1 MQSENVDVLFNGALT
16 AFGPNDTLWS
26 RNSDLKLQYRP
37 EIDLS
42 TLDLDATKAQTLEL
56 NFSFEFQLTS
66 GKHSA
71 DLRRAGNFSGR
82 WNITGFSS
90 NAELAQHI
98 VNRIN
103 SGDFDGGCNKVTGF
117 PRYLT
122 NKEQIRATVEGNA
135 GIIKITMISATANG
149 NGFTNGVYNVQFRP
163 SHATIAGKF
172 ISGTVGL
179 GSFKTG
185 AYHNFGIAYFDET
198 NRCSF
203 VNVAL
208 DYGAVGQEIVNGKET
223 TTQRFNGTRC
233 YNKFYSEPG
242 GPDLGTSSSVVLDI
256 YNRPPEWATNYQVYY
271 TGNTTVDD
279 FIQMTVVDAVPGTSN
294 DEQIYLSL
302 QSLKGENWSYNQANN
317 SQIDYIF
324 APGDRVRFISYD
336 PGTGRRKYAEYVD
349 LEIAGVEL
357 YSEGADDAINENG
370 YFLRIND
377 PKNTTVEVISG
388 VDGATS
394 TVDISHA
401 GLSGGEDGTGYEKL
415 VVEIYRPKKN
425 IDEDFLVYYEV
436 GEKLPIKNGY
446 HSGDANQSGSF
457 TFNDKVGVEISGQ
470 PARVQVSSG
479 DIYFKP
485 RNMAVTNTGGTSDT
499 FFPEDYYL
507 NDFHRTNH
515 YSIGRINVINNN
527 AAERRLEAS
536 VYYSETYSST
546 GSVNGLSSF
555 NLANSPYFDYN
566 KDFGS
571 IQSLKTIDDDLLI
584 FHENKVGRVLVGKD
598 VLNTASAEGLVSL
611 STNVI
616 ANYVNLYTGEYGCC
630 LQPESIVKYG
640 NKFYF
645 VDIKRGSVLRL
656 STDGLTAISDNG
668 MRDFFRDIGEM
679 YVIYDPE
686 SQENQVFNLVAGYDP
701 KYDEYIVTF
710 PAVYEK
716 DEGNWDNESSSFD
729 EMVDTPLNIRPTKV
743 FWAKTL
749 AFNESVNRW
758 TSFYS
763 FHPEYFSRVGK
774 QFIGF
779 QNGYLWKHNMTDR
792 GYQKLFTN
800 KAVSIKPIGYNF
812 YYGNQFNSKI
822 QFPFNMEPSSVKTY
836 NALSLESDTKLF
848 TSMHTNIG
856 QTARGPSNIDGYDS
870 SISTSIGYR
879 KVGGTIVNGSYAS
892 STVTGLNTR
901 FCEDV
906 KKGDSIKIWG
916 NYRGRYTYV
925 IRVVKE
931 VLSNNLLTLN
941 DSCRL
946 EFGKSYMEVIDY
958 KTKEGIQY
966 SQIPFVP
973 SIDRLTA
980 YKSDYSPQGDG
991 SEIIGVGLISS
1002 GDITKYGHRYIIANN
1017 DLPLVGV
1024 NKPMSVTNMVL
1035 GANYIYH
1042 AYVDSMFNVIDVDPS
1057 AYIGTNAA
1065 KNTEGDQF
1073 TCTTTPPISG
1083 TKVIPLEYMLHIQ
1096 YVDSGETAVVG
1107 YPCVSENGSLVFYPI
1122 KDHKARYQTYPRID
1136 ALISADDDRILFLF
1150 LTKNGQV
1157 EGEKMKGSYMMTEL
1171 STSNGD
1177 IGTELSKY
1185 KFNLYSASVDVD
1197 KSELSNR

>member
-1 MQSENVDVLFNGALT
+1 
-16 AFGPNDTLWS
+16 
-26 RNSDLKLQYRP
+26 
-37 EIDLS
+37 
-42 TLDLDATKAQTLEL
+42 
-56 NFSFEFQLTS
+56 
-66 GKHSA
+66 
-71 DLRRAGNFSGR
+71 
-82 WNITGFSS
+82 
-90 NAELAQHI
+90 
-98 VNRIN
+98 
-103 SGDFDGGCNKVTGF
+103 
-117 PRYLT
+117 
-122 NKEQIRATVEGNA
+122 
-135 GIIKITMISATANG
+135 MISDTANG
-149 NGFTNGVYNVQFRP
+149 NGFTNGIHNIDFRP
-163 SHATIAGKF
+163 NHRTIAGKF

-185 AYHNFGIAYFDET
+185 AYHNFGVAYFDET

-203 VNVAL
+203 VNVAP
-208 DYGAVGQEIVNGKET
+208 DYGAVGREIADGKGT
-223 TTQRFNGTRC
+223 TTQSFNGTRC
-233 YNKFYSEPG
+233 YNKFYSEPQ
-242 GPDLGTSSSVVLDI
+242 GPSLGTSSSVILDI
-256 YNRPPEWATNYQVYY
+256 YNRPPEWATNYQIYY
-271 TGNTTVDD
+271 TGNTTVDE
-279 FIQMTVVDAVPGTSN
+279 FIQMTVVDAVPGTNN
-294 DEQIYLSL
+294 DEQVYLSL

-324 APGDRVRFISYD
+324 APGDRVRFISYN

-349 LEIAGVEL
+349 LEIAGVDL
-357 YSEGADDAINENG
+357 YSSGADDAINENG
-370 YFLRIND
+370 YFLRVND
-377 PKNTTVEVISG
+377 PKNTTVNVVSG
-388 VDGATS
+388 VDGTTS

-401 GLSGGEDGTGYEKL
+401 GLESGETGTGYEKL
-415 VVEIYRPKKN
+415 VVEIYRPKRN

-436 GEKLPIKNGY
+436 GDKIPITKSGY
-446 HSGDANQSGSF
+446 HVGDANQSGAF
-457 TFNDKVGVEISGQ
+457 TFNKSIGVEVSEQ
-470 PARVQVSSG
+470 PAKVEVTTG

-515 YSIGRINVINNN
+515 YSIGRINVVNNN

-536 VYYSETYSST
+536 VYYSEPYSST

-555 NLANSPYFDYN
+555 NLANTPYFDYN

-571 IQSLKTIDDDLLI
+571 IQALKTIDDDLLV

-598 VLNTASAEGLVSL
+598 ILNTASGSGLVSL

-616 ANYVNLYTGEYGCC
+616 ANYVSLYTGEYGCC

-645 VDIKRGSVLRL
+645 VDIKRGSALRL
-656 STDGLTAISDNG
+656 STDGLTAISNNG

-716 DEGNWDNESSSFD
+716 DEGNWDNESSSPD
-729 EMVDTPLNIRPTKV
+729 EIVDTPLNIRPTKV

-749 AFNESVNRW
+749 AFNETVGRW

-763 FHPEYFSRVGK
+763 FYPEYFSRVGK

-792 GYQKLFTN
+792 GYQDLFTN
-800 KAVSIKPIGYNF
+800 KVINISPTGYNF
-812 YYGNQFNSKI
+812 YYGSQYHSKI
-822 QFPFNMEPSSVKTY
+822 QFPFNLEPSSVKTY

-856 QTARGPSNIDGYDS
+856 QTATGPDNPDGYNS

-879 KVGGTIVNGSYAS
+879 KVRGTIVNGTYKD
-892 STVTGLNTR
+892 STIEGLNTK
-901 FCEDV
+901 FYEDI

-916 NYRGRYTYV
+916 YYRTTYTYV

-931 VLSNNLLTLN
+931 VSSNNLLTLN
-941 DSCRL
+941 QACRL
-946 EFGKSYMEVIDY
+946 EFNESYMEVIDY
-958 KTKEGIQY
+958 KTKEGVQY

-973 SIDRLTA
+973 SIARLTD
-980 YKSDYSPQGDG
+980 YNSDYSPQGDG
-991 SEIIGVGLISS
+991 SEIIGVGLANSTDI
-1002 GDITKYGHRYIIANN
+1002 ITKGKGYRISNN
-1017 DLPLVGV
+1017 DLQSVVV

-1042 AYVDSMFNVIDVDPS
+1042 AYVDSMFNVTDVDPS
-1057 AYIGTNAA
+1057 AYSGANAA

-1073 TCTTTPPISG
+1073 TCTTTPLTSG
-1083 TKVIPLEYMLHIQ
+1083 TKVIPLEYVLHVQ
-1096 YVDSGETAVVG
+1096 YVDSGETQVIG
-1107 YPCVSENGSLVFYPI
+1107 YPYASWSGSISFYPV
-1122 KDHKARYQTYPRID
+1122 KDHKARYHTTSLVNTLMASSREV
-1136 ALISADDDRILFLF
+1136 FLF

-1171 STSNGD
+1171 STSSRDVGSD
-1177 IGTELSKY
+1177 LSKY

-1197 KSELSNR
+1197 KSDSSNR